1 VTYPTFN
8 NCNQIGKLVGLS
20 ELELNELEIFATL
33 HDIAKIA
40 INENIL
46 NKAENPTE
54 EEWCNTFY
62 HAS

>member
-1 VTYPTFN
+1 VTYHTFN

-20 ELELNELEIFATL
+20 ELELNELEVFAAL

-46 NKAENPTE
+46 NKTEKPTE
-54 EEWCNTFY
+54 EE
-62 HAS
+62 